1 VWICR
6 AENQVGEVI
15 LVRGEMRDAASV
27 SASVAPNYYVEIK
40 PLFGWHNLCPAVLCA
55 SRFIA
60 WF

>member
-40 PLFGWHNLCPAVLCA
+40 PLFG
-55 SRFIA
+55 
-60 WF
+60 